1 MTDMF
6 AMFEDDAAERTAVP
20 SDTERSG
27 VEPSVPAS
35 PARLDDWEASIPSL
49 MQSYP
54 GVKIGT
60 LFCVYKV
67 RLDPDVDFRDIQ
79 GEARLRDIPLSG
91 RSLHQAKV
99 LLGIE
104 AARPSA
110 PRRRKSDVEEEERD
124 EFSFRPESIPVA
136 RPTVSEVPIDTTDFE
151 GMLRAAVAAAAE
163 ERAAGYREAIRS
175 ALALIDEALAY
186 LPDVE

>member
-6 AMFEDDAAERTAVP
+6 AMFEDDAAGRTAVP

-60 LFCVYKV
+60 LA
-67 RLDPDVDFRDIQ
+67 VD
-79 GEARLRDIPLSG
+79 G
-91 RSLHQAKV
+91 
-99 LLGIE
+99 
-104 AARPSA
+104 
-110 PRRRKSDVEEEERD
+110 
-124 EFSFRPESIPVA
+124 
-136 RPTVSEVPIDTTDFE
+136 VP
-151 GMLRAAVAAAAE
+151 
-163 ERAAGYREAIRS
+163 
-175 ALALIDEALAY
+175 
-186 LPDVE
+186 